1 MVQKS
6 IKKPSHFLFILLLC
20 FLIKGYNANI
30 LRNNNNNIECNGSI
44 AQCQIEDEILMPSD
58 VSRRFLEE
66 GKHISFGAL
75 SRDQPACGG
84 GPRGQAYSNNA
95 NCLPPQQNPYHRGC
109 SKYYRCK
116 RDD

>member
-1 MVQKS
+1 MLQKS
-6 IKKPSHFLFILLLC
+6 MNKHSCIMLIIILC
-20 FLIKGYNANI
+20 FSTEGYYCSNSSNMQ
-30 LRNNNNNIECNGSI
+30 CNSSI
-44 AQCQIEDEILMPSD
+44 AECDAEGEMLMQSD
-58 VSRRFLEE
+58 VARRFLEE

-75 SRDQPACGG
+75 ARDQPVCGG
-84 GPRGQAYSNNA
+84 ARGQAYSNNA